1 VELDRTAGPFWPVG
15 VCVCVYVSVNEKR
28 AATPT
33 TPHKTSERDPRIR
46 LEAIEQ
52 GTRTLFSTGTLD
64 WVDYYSTAA
73 AAAAGRA
80 QRRIDWMR
88 GAPLVRLDRRQMG
101 GQW

>member
-1 VELDRTAGPFWPVG
+1 MK
-15 VCVCVYVSVNEKR
+15 NER
-28 AATPT
+28 
-33 TPHKTSERDPRIR
+33 PHQPRHTKPLNERNGEPRIR

-80 QRRIDWMR
+80 QRWIDWMR
-88 GAPLVRLDRRQMG
+88 GAPLVRLDRREMG